1 MRQSQSAPTP
11 HSSRPPV
18 HSSTCIREE
27 ATCHILLQRVKI
39 CALSVKSYQLLK
51 GEAWLSVS
59 SLEMIE
65 MLIIK
70 MAFRMTVMPI
80 LVSVISVRSAHL
92 ESV

>member
-1 MRQSQSAPTP
+1 
-11 HSSRPPV
+11 
-18 HSSTCIREE
+18 
-27 ATCHILLQRVKI
+27 
-39 CALSVKSYQLLK
+39 
-51 GEAWLSVS
+51 
-59 SLEMIE
+59 MIE